1 MIISRLPSG
10 GGGKKSLILPDNAPI
25 DLYSYDGKIVVKWQK
40 PTNSEVSI
48 ASYNLYWIQSDDKPT
63 SLKGFTNKV
72 SVASTAT
79 EKEVTGLT
87 DGKMYWFAL
96 ESVSSEGYENASMKK
111 ISSMNAGSTRFLVLK
126 GAPTNNSSFSTT
138 NSFGIVDENMKLLYS
153 SVYGDSNVAFG
164 ACFYGGAFFFVTL
177 KGSSGQTLNV
187 YKITDYKTCTLVATT
202 NRSNQHTY
210 NDVAFNKNTGELLIV
225 SGISDIA
232 AGTTAKQD
240 KYKFN
245 CKTNALT
252 VLLSSNI
259 TVDGEIPKYTGSDN
273 YYESVILK
281 GIRYVNDRFFSLVRY
296 WNGASTTSKF
306 CYSGDGMNWS
316 SFSISNAT
324 NFNYTG
330 FLPSV
335 YYDSIYYNSKG
346 YSYDF
351 KTYVNYNYGGGNTT
365 FDYVRRVKK
374 WLFLQRPV
382 NDGIQFNGN
391 DMPPTESWSVLNKSA
406 RDLIA
411 NTKNDTTLI
420 EGGIKTGNTSSSG
433 PIYLKNN
440 EFSVAHAKITDK
452 AEVKIIYAGALIDD
466 KGSGG
471 YTMYCVNTEGEYNGK
486 SYGKP

>member
-40 PTNSEVSI
+40 PTTSEVSI

-72 SVASTAT
+72 SVVSTAT

-87 DGKMYWFAL
+87 DGKTYWFAL

-126 GAPTNNSSFSTT
+126 GAQTNNSYYSST

-153 SVYGDSNVAFG
+153 SVYGDGNVAFG

-177 KGSSGQTLNV
+177 KGYNAQTLNV
-187 YKITDYKTCTLVATT
+187 YKITDYKTCTLVAATS
-202 NRSNQHTY
+202 RSNQYTY

-225 SGISDIA
+225 SGINNIA
-232 AGTTAKQD
+232 DSSTSKQD

-259 TVDGEIPKYTGSDN
+259 TVDGKIPKYTGGGN
-273 YYESVILK
+273 YYESVILR
-281 GIRYVNDRFFSLVRY
+281 GIRYVNDRFFSLVIY
-296 WNGASTTSKF
+296 WNGASADSKF
-306 CYSGDGMNWS
+306 CYSEDGTNWT

-324 NFNYTG
+324 NFTYTG

-351 KTYVNYNYGGGNTT
+351 KTYVNYSYGGATVS

-374 WLFLQRPV
+374 WLFLQRLI
-382 NDGIQFNGN
+382 NDGVQFNGN
-391 DMPPTESWSVLNKSA
+391 DMPPTESWSVLDKSS

-420 EGGIKTGNTSSSG
+420 ERNINTGNTSSTG
-433 PIYLKNN
+433 PIYLNN
-440 EFSVAHAKITDK
+440 NVFNVAHAKITDK
-452 AEVKIIYAGALIDD
+452 AVVNIINAGTLINDG
-466 KGSGG
+466 GSGG